1 MTALMPSEELPR
13 RGGGNGGKRETGKK
27 KRRGQERRK
36 KEVQQSG
43 VLSCFSVTLP
53 SFSWGMVPTHLT
65 QLLCRH

>member
-1 MTALMPSEELPR
+1 M
-13 RGGGNGGKRETGKK
+13 GGRERETGKK

-36 KEVQQSG
+36 KEMQQSG
-43 VLSCFSVTLP
+43 VLSCFSVALP

>member
-13 RGGGNGGKRETGKK
+13 RGGGNGGKREGD
-27 KRRGQERRK
+27 REEEEEGAGE

-53 SFSWGMVPTHLT
+53 SFS
-65 QLLCRH
+65 

>member
-13 RGGGNGGKRETGKK
+13 RGGRNGVRERETGKK

-53 SFSWGMVPTHLT
+53 SFS
-65 QLLCRH
+65 